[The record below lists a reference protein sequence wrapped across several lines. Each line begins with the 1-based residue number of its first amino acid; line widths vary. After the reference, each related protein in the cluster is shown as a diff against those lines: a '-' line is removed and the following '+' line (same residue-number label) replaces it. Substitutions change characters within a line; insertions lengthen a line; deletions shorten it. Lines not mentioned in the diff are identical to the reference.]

1 MVDRFEEASFGAGA
15 PIVSAGAPAQLL
27 VVVSGQVAVMPP
39 EVPHLNDLAQV
50 ALKAIETLRPG
61 QLHGSRSLLQNTPM
75 EHRLVALE
83 TSQLHRVSHNM
94 VQQVLGG
101 GRRGV

>member
-1 MVDRFEEASFGAGA
+1 MAAQVVDRFEEASFGAGA

-50 ALKAIETLRPG
+50 ALKAIETL
-61 QLHGSRSLLQNTPM
+61 NTPM

-101 GRRGV
+101 GRLGA